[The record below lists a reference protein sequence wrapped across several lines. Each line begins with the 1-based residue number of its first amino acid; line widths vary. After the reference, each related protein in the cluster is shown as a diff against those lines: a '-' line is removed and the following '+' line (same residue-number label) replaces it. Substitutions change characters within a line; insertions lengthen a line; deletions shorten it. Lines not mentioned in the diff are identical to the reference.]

1 MKRSVKGNVYRR
13 ITTNRKR
20 INEALERDERE
31 AEAIRLLNQSEP
43 EEKTDVVAE
52 MCASVIRVQREG

>member
-52 MCASVIRVQREG
+52 MCASVIRVQRVG